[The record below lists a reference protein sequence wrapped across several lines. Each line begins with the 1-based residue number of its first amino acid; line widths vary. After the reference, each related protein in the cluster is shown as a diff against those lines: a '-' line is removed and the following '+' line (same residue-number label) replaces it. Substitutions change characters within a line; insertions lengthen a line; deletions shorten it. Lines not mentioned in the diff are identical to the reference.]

1 MRSLIFLSAP
11 GLVRSLAIA
20 AIAAVVCGFAA
31 GIAAAESPYIGQ
43 ESRGI
48 KALSSQDVEAYLS
61 GKGMGLAKAA
71 ELNGYAGPAHVLEL
85 ASQLSLTPEQRA
97 RTQALFA
104 SMQAKAAGLGRA
116 LVEQE
121 RELDQLFA
129 NRTVTHER
137 LARALGEIASLQA
150 QIRGAHLEA
159 HLAQVELL
167 TPEQNARYAQL
178 RGYEGAGAEPGHG
191 GQHKH

>member
-1 MRSLIFLSAP
+1 MKRCIVAS
-11 GLVRSLAIA
+11 VIA
-20 AIAAVVCGFAA
+20 AFSCCFAVGVLAT
-31 GIAAAESPYIGQ
+31 ESPYAGQ
-43 ESRGI
+43 EARSI
-48 KALSSQDVEAYLS
+48 KALSPEDTEAYLS

-85 ASQLSLTPEQRA
+85 AAQLSLTVEQRA
-97 RTQALFA
+97 RTQELFA

-116 LVEQE
+116 LVERE

-129 NRTVTHER
+129 SKTITHDR
-137 LARALGEIASLQA
+137 LASALSEIASLQA

-167 TPEQNARYAQL
+167 TPQQNALYAQL
-178 RGYEGAGAEPGHG
+178 RGYTGADQNRGHSG
-191 GQHKH
+191 RHKH